1 MSHFNMNIQKHII
14 KVLKEETKMSNIQKK
29 ILDCVD
35 DYGLYDTIKIIG
47 GYEVFNNILPDYF
60 DDRINKIKLIL
71 DITKEEGTNG
81 IVWFCDISRHNEDIF
96 YFKEGYE
103 DKHTLEHFI
112 TRVAQNGSVGIY
124 VYEYDENGEMYDEY
138 YPRYY
143 ININKLEDKYIN
155 EMFSIF
161 INRYLK

>member
-1 MSHFNMNIQKHII
+1 MDLQEHIR

-29 ILDCVD
+29 ILDSID
-35 DYGLYDTIKIIG
+35 EFGLYDTIKMIG
-47 GYEVFNNILPDYF
+47 GYEVFNDILPDYF

-81 IVWFCDISRHNEDIF
+81 IVWFYDISRYNEDIF
-96 YFKEGYE
+96 YFEQGYE

-112 TRVAQNGSVGIY
+112 TLVDQNGSVRVS

-138 YPRYY
+138 HQRYY

-155 EMFSIF
+155 EMFSIYF
-161 INRYLK
+161 KHYLK

>member
-1 MSHFNMNIQKHII
+1 MMIQEHIRKI
-14 KVLKEETKMSNIQKK
+14 LLEETKMSNIQKK
-29 ILDCVD
+29 ILDFVD
-35 DYGLYDTIKIIG
+35 NYGLYDTIKMIG
-47 GYEVFNNILPDYF
+47 GYEVFNDILPDYF

-81 IVWFCDISRHNEDIF
+81 IVWFYDISRHNEDIF
-96 YFKEGYE
+96 YFEQGYE

-112 TRVAQNGSVGIY
+112 TLVDQNGSVRVS

-138 YPRYY
+138 HQRYY

-155 EMFSIF
+155 EMFSVYIKH
-161 INRYLK
+161 YLK